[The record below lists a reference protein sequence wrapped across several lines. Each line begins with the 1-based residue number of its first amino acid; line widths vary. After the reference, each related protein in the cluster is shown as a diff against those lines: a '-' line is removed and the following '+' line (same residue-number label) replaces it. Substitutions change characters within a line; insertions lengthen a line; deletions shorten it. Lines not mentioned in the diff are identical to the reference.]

1 MGRFGQIAARCLP
14 AAVILVAAT
23 VIGLAAKAASASAPQ
38 EVGLVG
44 VRFGGDTSVTR
55 VVLDV
60 GASISSSKL
69 VAEDSTPGRFVIALP
84 LLLSTG
90 AVHGAGKGLVVDWSL
105 VDAPEGARLVLNVR
119 PGATIVRR
127 FVLAPADAIAH
138 WRYVI
143 DIRGSAEDQL
153 AALLDQGA
161 PGPAPRTTGP
171 VGAAATPSPQLA
183 IQTPPPPHAAAPSA
197 PRYAETAPWQPGA
210 PTTTAQTTTTQ
221 TTATVG
227 TPPSPTRPVA
237 VPVRAA
243 ASPPAAPTPRLATTQ
258 SAPGPSSPVPPAPKY
273 AETAP
278 WQPPVPT
285 AAAAPARPSVVAVH
299 TAPKPFPGRASG
311 GERGMKVVVID
322 AGHGGHDVGA
332 QSLVRNEK
340 DITLAAAL
348 SLREHL
354 LKMGHYRVVMTRD
367 SDVFIPLEDRVRIAR
382 RAGADLFISLHA
394 DSAGSDPTPHGASVY
409 TLSDSGE
416 TRVNNVLGPHEW
428 FSHAGDG
435 RPDVRQILL
444 DLTQRSTRNR
454 SSEFASKLLSHIGDK
469 VELLPRSH
477 RDAGYFVLLAPD
489 VPAALL
495 EMGFITNPGD
505 EMRLTDPAQ
514 RERLTAAIADAID
527 DYFYGA
533 TTLTAGF

>member
-1 MGRFGQIAARCLP
+1 MGRFRQVAARCLP
-14 AAVILVAAT
+14 LT
-23 VIGLAAKAASASAPQ
+23 VVLAAAFIFGCAVAKAGPNPSPQ
-38 EVGLVG
+38 AVGLVG
-44 VRFGGDTSVTR
+44 VRFGGDTAVTR

-60 GASISSSKL
+60 GASVSSGKL
-69 VAEDSTPGRFVIALP
+69 IAGDGTPGRFVIALP

-90 AVHGAGKGLVVDWSL
+90 SLHGPGKGLVVDWSL
-105 VDAPEGARLVLNVR
+105 LDAPGGARLVLNVR

-127 FVLAPADAIAH
+127 FVLPPADEIAH

-143 DIRGSAEDQL
+143 DIRGSPDDQL
-153 AALLDQGA
+153 AALLDHGP
-161 PGPAPRTTGP
+161 PGPAPRPTSTAE
-171 VGAAATPSPQLA
+171 AASTP
-183 IQTPPPPHAAAPSA
+183 AAPPAARIAAQTASPPSNPVIA
-197 PRYAETAPWQPGA
+197 SPKYAEAAPWQPPVATPTA
-210 PTTTAQTTTTQ
+210 PAPARPAVVAARPTAQ
-221 TTATVG
+221 
-227 TPPSPTRPVA
+227 
-237 VPVRAA
+237 
-243 ASPPAAPTPRLATTQ
+243 
-258 SAPGPSSPVPPAPKY
+258 KY

-278 WQPPVPT
+278 WQAPASAPSGPF
-285 AAAAPARPSVVAVH
+285 AAPAAPARPAVVAVH
-299 TAPKPFPGRASG
+299 NVASG
-311 GERGMKVVVID
+311 PLPERTPGAGRGMKVIVID

-348 SLREHL
+348 SLRAHL
-354 LKMGHYRVVMTRD
+354 LKMGHYKVVMTRD
-367 SDVFIPLEDRVRIAR
+367 SDVFIPLEDRVQIAR

-394 DSAGSDPTPHGASVY
+394 DSAGGDPTPHGASVY

-428 FSHAGDG
+428 FSRAGDG

-454 SSEFASKLLSHIGDK
+454 SSAFAAKLLNHIGDK

-514 RERLTAAIADAID
+514 REKLTAAIADAID

>member
-1 MGRFGQIAARCLP
+1 VAGVIFGCAAS
-14 AAVILVAAT
+14 
-23 VIGLAAKAASASAPQ
+23 KAAPSAPPQ

-44 VRFGGDTSVTR
+44 VRFGGDMSVTR

-60 GASISSSKL
+60 GAALSSGKL
-69 VAEDSTPGRFVIALP
+69 IAEDSAEGRFVIALP

-90 AVHGAGKGLVVDWSL
+90 ALHGAGKGLVVDWDL
-105 VDAPEGARLVLNVR
+105 VEAPEGSRLVLNVR

-127 FVLAPADAIAH
+127 FVLPPADEVAH
-138 WRYVI
+138 WRYVV
-143 DIRGSAEDQL
+143 DIRGSADDQL
-153 AALLDQGA
+153 AALLDHGA
-161 PGPAPRTTGP
+161 PAPTFRPANQAAPASTPPAALAPRLAAQTPAPSP
-171 VGAAATPSPQLA
+171 NPAPAA
-183 IQTPPPPHAAAPSA
+183 A
-197 PRYAETAPWQPGA
+197 PRYAETAPWQQPAALPASPFAGSAALARPPVVAARRSPA
-210 PTTTAQTTTTQ
+210 PD
-221 TTATVG
+221 
-227 TPPSPTRPVA
+227 P
-237 VPVRAA
+237 A
-243 ASPPAAPTPRLATTQ
+243 ASAAPRY
-258 SAPGPSSPVPPAPKY
+258 V
-273 AETAP
+273 ETAP
-278 WQPPVPT
+278 WQPPASTPPIPVATP
-285 AAAAPARPSVVAVH
+285 AVPARPAVIAVR
-299 TAPKPFPGRASG
+299 TPMSRAPSERTSG
-311 GERGMKVVVID
+311 AERGMKVVVID

-348 SLREHL
+348 SLRAHL
-354 LKMGHYRVVMTRD
+354 LRMGHYRVVMTRD
-367 SDVFIPLEDRVRIAR
+367 SDVFIPLEDRVQIAR
-382 RAGADLFISLHA
+382 RARADLFISLHA

-428 FSHAGDG
+428 FSRAGDG

-454 SSEFASKLLSHIGDK
+454 SSEFAAKLLSHIGDK

-505 EMRLTDPAQ
+505 QMRLTDPAQ
-514 RERLTAAIADAID
+514 REKLTAAIADAID
-527 DYFYGA
+527 DYFYGP